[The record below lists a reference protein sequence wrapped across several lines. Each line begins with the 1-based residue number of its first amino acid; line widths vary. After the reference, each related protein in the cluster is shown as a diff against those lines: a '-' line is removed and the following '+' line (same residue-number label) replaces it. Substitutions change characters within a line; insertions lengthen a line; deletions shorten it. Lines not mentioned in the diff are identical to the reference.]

1 MVAAERTKEY
11 TETETEAEYENEA
24 TRPDDT
30 WPHDGVVTYDG
41 YSTRYRPGLDL
52 VLRDVSFS
60 VNSAE
65 QVRFIVTPIGALLA
79 FYGIPEAFDQHNDQ

>member
-1 MVAAERTKEY
+1 MNQYVRSSTELETYMVAAERIKEY
-11 TETETEAEYENEA
+11 TEIETEAEYENEA

-52 VLRDVSFS
+52 VLRDVTFS
-60 VNSAE
+60 VSSA
-65 QVRFIVTPIGALLA
+65 QKVSNVSVTNAA
-79 FYGIPEAFDQHNDQ
+79 